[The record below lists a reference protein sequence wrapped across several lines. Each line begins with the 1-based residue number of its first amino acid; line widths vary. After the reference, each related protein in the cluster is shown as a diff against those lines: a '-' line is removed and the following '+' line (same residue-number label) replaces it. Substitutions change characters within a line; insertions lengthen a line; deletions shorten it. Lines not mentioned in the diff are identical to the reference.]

1 VERTGNHSFR
11 SWASCM
17 PGPWWSRI
25 RWVVEF
31 ELRKPPLQGWF
42 RPNPPNRYPIVTASP
57 LKISR
62 LIRPLLG
69 GDGRLSSYVF
79 LGFDSVIVEFEL
91 RKPPLS
97 GWFRANPPNRYLIVT
112 ASSLK
117 ISRWI
122 RPLLGGN
129 GRLSSYAF
137 LGFDS
142 VIVSFG
148 KWVSIILKLKM
159 ESQREFEKQRKIAKK
174 NRVWRE
180 NETVESLSAHTER
193 ERVSMA
199 SNRKV
204 LFYIVFFL
212 EVSL

>member
-62 LIRPLLG
+62 
-69 GDGRLSSYVF
+69 
-79 LGFDSVIVEFEL
+79 
-91 RKPPLS
+91 
-97 GWFRANPPNRYLIVT
+97 
-112 ASSLK
+112 
-117 ISRWI
+117 WI
-122 RPLLGGN
+122 LPLLGGN